1 MMPLMF
7 KQMFSRALIII
18 VRLYQLTLSAVLG
31 NRCRF
36 YPSCSQYTVEAIQ
49 RFGPVK
55 GVGLGSRRILR
66 CQPFCE
72 GGFDPVPDTS
82 LSDHKA

>member
-1 MMPLMF
+1 
-7 KQMFSRALIII
+7 MFSRLLVST
-18 VRLYQLTLSAVLG
+18 VRFYQLTLSAVLG

-36 YPSCSQYTVEAIQ
+36 YPSCSQYTIEAIQ
-49 RFGPVK
+49 KFGPVK
-55 GVGLGSRRILR
+55 GLGMGSRRILR

-82 LSDHKA
+82 PSDLKV

>member
-1 MMPLMF
+1 
-7 KQMFSRALIII
+7 MFSKLLVST
-18 VRLYQLTLSAVLG
+18 VRFYQLTLSAVLG

-36 YPSCSQYTVEAIQ
+36 YPSCSQYTIEAIQ
-49 RFGPVK
+49 KFGPVK
-55 GVGLGSRRILR
+55 GIGMGSRRILR

-82 LSDHKA
+82 PSDLKV